1 MKAFFP
7 SAVLAVLVF
16 IDQLTKSLA
25 KTNLMNQA
33 DISILD
39 GILSLS
45 YHTNQGMAFGLFK
58 GGRWFFLTFAVI
70 VLMIVIYYYRRL
82 GDDKISNLV
91 KACLI
96 VICAGAI
103 GNSLDRLLNGYVVD
117 FFRTDFINFP
127 IFNVADIYVVVGS
140 ISLAVLYLFFSKELE
155 SDKNE

>member
-7 SAVLAVLVF
+7 SAVLAILVF

-25 KTNLMNQA
+25 RTNLMNQG
-33 DISILD
+33 DFSIID

-82 GDDKISNLV
+82 GEDKISKLV

-96 VICAGAI
+96 IICAGAI
-103 GNSLDRLLNGYVVD
+103 GNSIDRLLNGYVID
-117 FFRTDFINFP
+117 FLKTEFINFP
-127 IFNVADIYVVVGS
+127 IFNVADIYVVIGT
-140 ISLAVLYLFFSKELE
+140 ISLALLYIFFSKELE
-155 SDKNE
+155 SDDNE